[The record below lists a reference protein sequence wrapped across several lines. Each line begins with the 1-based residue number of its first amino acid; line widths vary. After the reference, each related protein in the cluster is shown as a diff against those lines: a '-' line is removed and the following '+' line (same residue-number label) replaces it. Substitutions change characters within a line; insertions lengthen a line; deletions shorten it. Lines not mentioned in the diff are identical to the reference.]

1 VTREEIRNVV
11 VAALKGVAPELQP
24 ATLDPGESLREQL
37 EIDSFDF
44 LAFVIALD
52 KALAVAIP
60 ESDYR
65 KLISLDACVDYLAA
79 RLQQRS
85 EEKGARR

>member
-1 VTREEIRNVV
+1 VTREEIRNLVV
-11 VAALKGVAPELQP
+11 EALQGVAPELQP

-44 LAFVIALD
+44 LNFVIALD
-52 KALAVAIP
+52 KKVAVAIP

-65 KLISLDACVDYLAA
+65 KLISLDACVEYLAA